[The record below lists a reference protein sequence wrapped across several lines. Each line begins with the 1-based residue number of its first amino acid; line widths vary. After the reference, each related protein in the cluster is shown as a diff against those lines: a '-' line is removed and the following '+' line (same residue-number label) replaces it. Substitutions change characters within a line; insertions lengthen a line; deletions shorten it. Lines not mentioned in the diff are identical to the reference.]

1 MANKAKR
8 KYFILLMI
16 LKNGN
21 FKIIEAIKK
30 TEKIVKLII
39 KLTLDKITNKSI
51 PAKNINE

>member
-39 KLTLDKITNKSI
+39 KLTLDKIINKSI